1 MKTVA
6 GLCNS
11 MVQSRKAIEHL
22 RAEGFDTEAVSV
34 VGQRST
40 VDDMKHST
48 DTQTAV
54 SQTPDANLDARAGSG
69 NWMPNQA
76 TAAAPSV
83 WSAKAGETAQTDSTD
98 DEPNDT
104 IRPEDMQQGA
114 TSNEFPKALAG
125 WGFAKGIAR
134 EFQSGVK
141 HGRVFV
147 AIEIIDNE
155 AAFKAAEV
163 LRQEDFDHI
172 TISAE

>member
-6 GLCNS
+6 GLCNT

-34 VGQRST
+34 VGKGSS

-48 DTQTAV
+48 DTQEAV
-54 SQTPDANLDARAGSG
+54 ATTSDSNVENRPNTDVWL
-69 NWMPNQA
+69 PNQA
-76 TAAAPSV
+76 LATSNV
-83 WSAKAGETAQTDSTD
+83 WSATAGETDLANVPDGDLSDNVRTT
-98 DEPNDT
+98 E
-104 IRPEDMQQGA
+104 IEQGA
-114 TSNEFPKALAG
+114 TSDEFPKALHG

-134 EFQSGVK
+134 EFQSGVR

-147 AIEIIDNE
+147 AIEIIENE

-163 LRQEDFDHI
+163 LRQEGFDHI

>member
-6 GLCNS
+6 GLCNT

-34 VGQRST
+34 VGKGSS

-48 DTQTAV
+48 DTQEAV
-54 SQTPDANLDARAGSG
+54 ATTPDSTVENRPNADMWL
-69 NWMPNQA
+69 PNQA
-76 TAAAPSV
+76 VAAAPSV
-83 WSAKAGETAQTDSTD
+83 WSATAGETDLVNVPD
-98 DEPNDT
+98 DDLSDNVRTE
-104 IRPEDMQQGA
+104 EVEQGA
-114 TSNEFPKALAG
+114 TSDEFPKALRG

-147 AIEIIDNE
+147 AIEIIENE

-163 LRQEDFDHI
+163 LRQEGFDHI